1 VRRGREPE
9 GCPRGNGVIVLQVD
23 AGVAPPSPPLPGLGR
38 TGDVIGDAEQRS
50 DSSTPDLF
58 CEDGWAAAAS
68 LSGLT
73 GSWRYG
79 RPIPVVAH
87 AGGSLRYGLSIV
99 RSGLVI
105 SGWNWE
111 PTISSKDGPAR
122 VVEPIPWA
130 IGNAFLVESWWALAP
145 TTITAIRVM
154 LQAALEDRT
163 VRSEPTTHQERAG
176 HVRYGSRY
184 SNA

>member
-1 VRRGREPE
+1 LLRLLHPF
-9 GCPRGNGVIVLQVD
+9 PVL
-23 AGVAPPSPPLPGLGR
+23 VAPVMSSVMPSSEVTRPPPICSAKTGGRQQLVRVPKREGGLGR
-38 TGDVIGDAEQRS
+38 REYS
-50 DSSTPDLF
+50 PP
-58 CEDGWAAAAS
+58 S